1 MNLYLS
7 GSLWGCAAA
16 VTAGLVGYLLR
27 EFGTAERRPGST
39 PTSTKRQWVLTTP
52 LLVIGASAAAR
63 RLR

>member
-27 EFGTAERRPGST
+27 EFGTAERRRAAHPPAPSGS
-39 PTSTKRQWVLTTP
+39 
-52 LLVIGASAAAR
+52 GC
-63 RLR
+63 